1 MEIAD
6 WRRKIDEV
14 DQKIVHLLNERAKA
28 VQHIGALK
36 DAAELPVYEPSREQ
50 TIFENV
56 CKANQGPLP
65 DVELK
70 HIYERIIDVMRA
82 LQRDRLAS
90 DGASGAAQ

>member
-36 DAAELPVYEPSREQ
+36 DTAKLPVYEPSREQ

-82 LQRDRLAS
+82 LQRDELAS
-90 DGASGAAQ
+90 DSASGAAQ

>member
-28 VQHIGALK
+28 VQHIGAIK

-82 LQRDRLAS
+82 LQRDELAS
-90 DGASGAAQ
+90 DGANGAAQ

>member
-36 DAAELPVYEPSREQ
+36 DAAQLPVYEPSRER

-82 LQRDRLAS
+82 MQRDELAS
-90 DGASGAAQ
+90 DGASGTAQ

>member
-6 WRRKIDEV
+6 WRRKIDAV
-14 DQKIVHLLNERAKA
+14 DQKIVQLLNERAQA
-28 VQHIGALK
+28 VQQIGALK
-36 DAAELPVYEPSREQ
+36 DAAHLPIYEPSRER
-50 TIFENV
+50 TIFDNV

-82 LQRDRLAS
+82 LQRDELAS
-90 DGASGAAQ
+90 GGQNGAAR